1 MNKNSTNDN
10 LYIGDEIDL
19 FDMINVLY
27 QKKLFISLFTLIFG
41 IVSIFIALS
50 IPNKYTSDVHLSLA
64 IEASKTS
71 SLVSRYGGL
80 ASMAGIDLPEGESS
94 KKDLALEILNSR
106 RFISKFIE
114 NRGILIPLMASKKW
128 DPFQNKLILDDEIY
142 DIKKKQWVRD
152 VKHPYKPMPSYQE
165 SYEFWHENIFSLS
178 ENKDTGFIKINITHH
193 SPYIARDWALWLVDD
208 LNNDM
213 RNQDIS
219 EATKSLEYLY
229 KELENVSYDELN
241 ELIYSLIEEDI
252 KVLSMANTKAEYI
265 FKIIDPP
272 VVSEKKSYPSRAL
285 ICILITLIGAILA
298 CTIVLIRN
306 FLLTNKFS

>member
-1 MNKNSTNDN
+1 
-10 LYIGDEIDL
+10 
-19 FDMINVLY
+19 
-27 QKKLFISLFTLIFG
+27 
-41 IVSIFIALS
+41 
-50 IPNKYTSDVHLSLA
+50 
-64 IEASKTS
+64 
-71 SLVSRYGGL
+71 
-80 ASMAGIDLPEGESS
+80 
-94 KKDLALEILNSR
+94 
-106 RFISKFIE
+106 
-114 NRGILIPLMASKKW
+114 
-128 DPFQNKLILDDEIY
+128 
-142 DIKKKQWVRD
+142 
-152 VKHPYKPMPSYQE
+152 MPSYQE